1 MTDKHKKILW
11 ILAVIVTIMFMCAAA
26 WFVGRPMIRLAEDPE
41 AFRQWVDSAGIW
53 GRILFV
59 GMVVLQV
66 IVAIIPGEPIEMV
79 AGYAFGFWQG
89 TILTL
94 LGFLMGSWLVFVLVR
109 KFGVKLVEVFFSRD
123 KLEQIKF
130 LKNEKKTKAI
140 MLILMTIPGT
150 PKDMIS
156 YFAGLTKLTVWQ
168 WLSIVAVGRLP
179 SLVTSTLTGAAAGV
193 QNYLLSGISLAVTA
207 VITVMGIL
215 YYRRICKQEKEAQ
228 EAAK

>member
-66 IVAIIPGEPIEMV
+66 VVAIIPGEPIEMV
-79 AGYAFGFWQG
+79 AGYAFGFCQG

-109 KFGVKLVEVFFSRD
+109 KLGVKLVEVFFSRD

-130 LKNEKKTKAI
+130 LKNEKKTKVI
-140 MLILMTIPGT
+140 MLIIMTIPGT

-156 YFAGLTKLTVWQ
+156 YFAGLTKLTVRQ

-179 SLVTSTLTGAAAGV
+179 SLVTSTLTGAAAGE

-207 VITVMGIL
+207 VITVVGIL

>member
-66 IVAIIPGEPIEMV
+66 VVAIIPGEPIEMV

-94 LGFLMGSWLVFVLVR
+94 LGFLLGSWLVFVLVR

-140 MLILMTIPGT
+140 MLIIMTIPGT

-179 SLVTSTLTGAAAGV
+179 SLVTSTLTGAAAGE

-207 VITVMGIL
+207 VITVIGII

>member
-66 IVAIIPGEPIEMV
+66 VVAIIPGEPIEMV

-109 KFGVKLVEVFFSRD
+109 KLGVKLVEVFFSRD

-130 LKNEKKTKAI
+130 LKNEKKTKVI
-140 MLILMTIPGT
+140 MLIIMTIPGT

-156 YFAGLTKLTVWQ
+156 YFAGLTKLTVRQ

-179 SLVTSTLTGAAAGV
+179 SLVTSTLTGAAAGE

-207 VITVMGIL
+207 VITVVGIL